1 MIPFLPKYLPYLS
14 LRFIFGCVHRFSHTS
29 VKMNSFVLPC
39 LRLGVS
45 LQRKLR
51 TIAMINI
58 QIDRRILEA
67 CPETRIGLISA
78 SVVNDPTC
86 DELWAEID
94 AAAQDIKQ
102 QYELLEINKRPAIA
116 ATRHLY
122 KALGK
127 DPSRYRVSSEALCRR
142 IIRGLGIYR
151 LTTLIDVVNLVSIKS
166 GYAISGLD
174 GDRIEGNTLTMS
186 VGTAEDVYHG
196 IGRGVLNIEGMP
208 VYRDA
213 MGPIATPTS
222 DEERTKFTEQT
233 VKAQININAFAPE
246 MPLED
251 AVNWMAA
258 LLKKYAHATDVET
271 SIYNPQ
277 QQ

>member
-1 MIPFLPKYLPYLS
+1 
-14 LRFIFGCVHRFSHTS
+14 
-29 VKMNSFVLPC
+29 
-39 LRLGVS
+39 
-45 LQRKLR
+45 
-51 TIAMINI
+51 MINI
-58 QIDRRILEA
+58 HIDERILAA

-78 SVVNDPTC
+78 TVVNRPTN
-86 DELWAEID
+86 DALWAEIE
-94 AAAQDIKQ
+94 AAASDIAQ
-102 QYELLEINKRPAIA
+102 RYELLEINQRPAIA

-174 GDRIEGNTLTMS
+174 RDRIEGDLLTMG
-186 VGTAEDVYHG
+186 VGTASDVYHG
-196 IGRGVLNIEGMP
+196 IGRGILNIEGMP

-213 MGPIATPTS
+213 AGPIATPTS

-233 VKAQININAFAPE
+233 VKAQININAFGPE
-246 MPLED
+246 MPVDE
-251 AVNWMAA
+251 AVGWMAA
-258 LLKKYAHATDVET
+258 LLIKYAQATNIET
-271 SIYNPQ
+271 AIYNPTTT
-277 QQ
+277 

>member
-1 MIPFLPKYLPYLS
+1 MIQ
-14 LRFIFGCVHRFSHTS
+14 
-29 VKMNSFVLPC
+29 
-39 LRLGVS
+39 VS
-45 LQRKLR
+45 
-51 TIAMINI
+51 
-58 QIDRRILEA
+58 IDPRILAA
-67 CPETRIGLISA
+67 CPECRIGLISA
-78 SVVNDPTC
+78 TVVNEPTC
-86 DELWAEID
+86 DELWAEIE
-94 AAAQDIKQ
+94 AAAEDIKQ
-102 QYELLEINKRPAIA
+102 RYELLEINQRPAIA
-116 ATRHLY
+116 GTRHLY

-186 VGTAEDVYHG
+186 VGRADDVYNG
-196 IGRGVLNIEGMP
+196 IGRGLLNIEGMP

-222 DEERTKFTEQT
+222 DEERTKFTDQT
-233 VKAQININAFAPE
+233 VKAHININAFAPE
-246 MPLED
+246 MPLEE
-251 AVNWMAA
+251 AVDWMAA

-271 SIYNPQ
+271 MIFDPSASGNV
-277 QQ
+277 

>member
-1 MIPFLPKYLPYLS
+1 MIQ
-14 LRFIFGCVHRFSHTS
+14 
-29 VKMNSFVLPC
+29 
-39 LRLGVS
+39 VS
-45 LQRKLR
+45 
-51 TIAMINI
+51 
-58 QIDRRILEA
+58 IDPRILAA
-67 CPETRIGLISA
+67 CPECRIGLISA
-78 SVVNDPTC
+78 TVVNEPTS
-86 DELWAEID
+86 DELWAEIE
-94 AAAQDIKQ
+94 AAAEDIKQ
-102 QYELLEINKRPAIA
+102 RYELLEINQRPAIA
-116 ATRHLY
+116 GTRHLY

-186 VGTAEDVYHG
+186 VGRADDVYNG
-196 IGRGVLNIEGMP
+196 IGRGLLNIEGMP

-222 DEERTKFTEQT
+222 DEERTKFTDQT

-246 MPLED
+246 MPLEE
-251 AVNWMAA
+251 AVDWMAA

-271 SIYNPQ
+271 MIFDPSASGND
-277 QQ
+277 

>member
-1 MIPFLPKYLPYLS
+1 
-14 LRFIFGCVHRFSHTS
+14 
-29 VKMNSFVLPC
+29 
-39 LRLGVS
+39 
-45 LQRKLR
+45 
-51 TIAMINI
+51 MINI
-58 QIDRRILEA
+58 HIDERILAA

-78 SVVNDPTC
+78 TVVNRPTN
-86 DELWAEID
+86 DALWAEIE
-94 AAAQDIKQ
+94 AAASDIAQ
-102 QYELLEINKRPAIA
+102 RYELLEINQRPAIA

-174 GDRIEGNTLTMS
+174 RDRIEGDLLTMG
-186 VGTAEDVYHG
+186 VGTASDVYHG
-196 IGRGVLNIEGMP
+196 IGRGILNIEGMP

-213 MGPIATPTS
+213 AGPIATPTS

-233 VKAQININAFAPE
+233 VKAQININAFGPE
-246 MPLED
+246 MPVDE
-251 AVNWMAA
+251 AVDWMAD
-258 LLKKYAHATDVET
+258 LLIKYAQATNIET
-271 SIYNPQ
+271 AIYDPTTT
-277 QQ
+277 

>member
-1 MIPFLPKYLPYLS
+1 MIQ
-14 LRFIFGCVHRFSHTS
+14 
-29 VKMNSFVLPC
+29 
-39 LRLGVS
+39 VS
-45 LQRKLR
+45 
-51 TIAMINI
+51 
-58 QIDRRILEA
+58 IDPRILAA
-67 CPETRIGLISA
+67 CPECRIGLISA
-78 SVVNDPTC
+78 TVVNEPTC
-86 DELWAEID
+86 DELWAEIE
-94 AAAQDIKQ
+94 AAAEDIKQ
-102 QYELLEINKRPAIA
+102 RYELLEINQRPAIA
-116 ATRHLY
+116 GTRHLY

-151 LTTLIDVVNLVSIKS
+151 LTTLIDVVNLVSITS

-186 VGTAEDVYHG
+186 VGRADDVYNG
-196 IGRGVLNIEGMP
+196 IGRGLLNIEGMP

-222 DEERTKFTEQT
+222 DEERTKFTDQT

-246 MPLED
+246 MPLEE
-251 AVNWMAA
+251 AVDWMAA

-271 SIYNPQ
+271 MIFDPSASGNV
-277 QQ
+277 

>member
-1 MIPFLPKYLPYLS
+1 MIQ
-14 LRFIFGCVHRFSHTS
+14 
-29 VKMNSFVLPC
+29 
-39 LRLGVS
+39 VS
-45 LQRKLR
+45 
-51 TIAMINI
+51 
-58 QIDRRILEA
+58 IDPRILAA
-67 CPETRIGLISA
+67 CPECRIGLISA
-78 SVVNDPTC
+78 TVVNEPTC
-86 DELWAEID
+86 DELWAEIE
-94 AAAQDIKQ
+94 AAAKDIKQ
-102 QYELLEINKRPAIA
+102 RYELLEINQRPAIA
-116 ATRHLY
+116 GTRHLY

-186 VGTAEDVYHG
+186 VGRADDVYNG
-196 IGRGVLNIEGMP
+196 IGRGLLNIEGMP

-222 DEERTKFTEQT
+222 DEERTKFTDQT

-246 MPLED
+246 MPLEE
-251 AVNWMAA
+251 AVDWMAA

-271 SIYNPQ
+271 MIFDPSASGND
-277 QQ
+277 